1 MVMKN
6 HDFILATTTLYMIT
20 SPIVFYEKNARLPKK
35 KNAWEK
41 TAPTQKTLTTQH
53 FQKNGLLR
61 KNENA

>member
-20 SPIVFYEKNARLPKK
+20 SPSVFFIKIAQLPQKK
-35 KNAWEK
+35 IAWGK
-41 TAPTQKTLTTQH
+41 TALTQKTLTTQH
-53 FQKNGLLR
+53 FQKDGRLR